1 MDTQFKEFIGKPL
14 NDEIQEKIKKINNSS
29 TSRILL
35 PDSMMTMDYRQ
46 EGFNIYMNENK
57 FITRITIE

>member
-1 MDTQFKEFIGKPL
+1 MDTQFQEFIGKPL
-14 NDEIQEKIKKINNSS
+14 NDEIQEKIKKMNNCS

-57 FITRITIE
+57 FITRITIG

>member
-46 EGFNIYMNENK
+46 DRVNIYVNENK
-57 FITRITIE
+57 IITRITIG

>member
-1 MDTQFKEFIGKPL
+1 MDTQFQEFIGKPL
-14 NDEIQEKIKKINNSS
+14 NDEIQEKIKKMNNCS

-46 EGFNIYMNENK
+46 EGFNIYVNENK
-57 FITRITIE
+57 FITRITIG

>member
-57 FITRITIE
+57 FITRITIG

>member
-1 MDTQFKEFIGKPL
+1 MDTQFQEFIGKPL

-46 EGFNIYMNENK
+46 DRVNIYVNENK
-57 FITRITIE
+57 IITRITIG

>member
-46 EGFNIYMNENK
+46 EGFNIYVNENK
-57 FITRITIE
+57 FITRITIG

>member
-1 MDTQFKEFIGKPL
+1 MDTQFQEFIGKPL
-14 NDEIQEKIKKINNSS
+14 NDEIQEKIKKMNNCS

-46 EGFNIYMNENK
+46 EGFNIYVNENK